1 MYIQMFIA
9 ALFTIVKRWKQ
20 PLKSINREMDKET
33 VIQPYSGI
41 LFSHRE
47 VLIDGYILQTSCPMK
62 EARHKR
68 PFLISFRLYEMSRM
82 GKSAEAESRLV
93 VYKVWE

>member
-41 LFSHRE
+41 LFSHRRVQSTDKTWINLE
-47 VLIDGYILQTSCPMK
+47 NITVGETGQTK
-62 EARHKR
+62 ITYLR
-68 PFLISFRLYEMSRM
+68 
-82 GKSAEAESRLV
+82 
-93 VYKVWE
+93 